1 VTGDRS
7 VDGEA
12 AGAQEAGSPALLP
25 WVVAALGEAGLSVE
39 QYAAA
44 HFYGDGKWWG
54 DRCGCTDDRC
64 IGFHHFGEDDCGCF
78 PVVLELALDE
88 LALQGRSQEHAGVQ
102 EQEAQAEASPPSW
115 PAAGGVAE
123 SAAGHAVDDV
133 QAELGEAGL

>member
-1 VTGDRS
+1 VSRDRS

-12 AGAQEAGSPALLP
+12 AGGQVAGPPALLP

-44 HFYGDGKWWG
+44 HFYGDGQWWG
-54 DRCGCTDDRC
+54 DRCGCPDDRC
-64 IGFHHFGEDDCGCF
+64 IGFHHLGEDDCGCF

-88 LALQGRSQEHAGVQ
+88 LASQGRSQAHAGVQ
-102 EQEAQAEASPPSW
+102 AQASPPSW
-115 PAAGGVAE
+115 RAAGGVAE
-123 SAAGHAVDDV
+123 VAAGHGVDDV